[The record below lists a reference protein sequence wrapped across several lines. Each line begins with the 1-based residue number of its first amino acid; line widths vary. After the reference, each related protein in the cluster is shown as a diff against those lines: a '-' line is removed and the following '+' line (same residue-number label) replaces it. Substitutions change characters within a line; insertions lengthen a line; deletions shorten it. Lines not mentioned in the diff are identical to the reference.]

1 MGSPRCLPS
10 TVPLP
15 PHPPVSAPCS
25 TSCPACSVGVSV
37 LTHGH
42 ASLRPRNRPWFGAKP
57 AQSLELEPAT
67 QGSQELA
74 HLGLG
79 GKLRTGD
86 SSARLASVPVPDGLP
101 EQHSRASCI
110 ACEGKLWRETT
121 TPHPLC
127 SAFLRPPVCCCLRG
141 L

>member
-79 GKLRTGD
+79 GKLWTGD
-86 SSARLASVPVPDGLP
+86 SSARLASVPVPDRLP
-101 EQHSRASCI
+101 EQQSRASCI

-121 TPHPLC
+121 PHPLC
-127 SAFLRPPVCCCLRG
+127 SALLRPPVCCCLRG